1 VKKKLSPLVMK
12 LNTLKPT
19 GQEVFIYRNLHKN
32 CWSIRDVKSRLVIGH
47 ATSLTLKGCT
57 FKVSETGRKR
67 VVREGRKNVHAGI
80 QGLLISVEECC
91 IGAGKPA
98 IKYNPYKNKSFMCLN
113 KPIFNAEEVVFHITG
128 VSLIKR
134 SK

>member
-1 VKKKLSPLVMK
+1 MKKRLSPLVMK
-12 LNTLKPT
+12 FNTLKPT

-47 ATSLTLKGCT
+47 ATSLTLKECT

-67 VVREGRKNVHAGI
+67 VVREGRKNVHAGV
-80 QGLLISVEECC
+80 QGLLISVGDDLFE
-91 IGAGKPA
+91 AGKPA

-113 KPIFNAEEVVFHITG
+113 KPLLKAEEIVFHITG
-128 VSLIKR
+128 VSLIKK